1 MKGHEYTTRK
11 HPFFEGSPYNIRD
24 LVIFIKYYI
33 EGHTPKQ
40 CALATSLLP
49 WILTALFM
57 EHVYKPYQKLIFS
70 FDAEIDESLFG
81 WKIKYNKGR
90 PDGIKSWTL
99 A

>member
-49 WILTALFM
+49 WIITALIRTSYIELLM

-70 FDAEIDESLFG
+70 FEIDERVCL
-81 WKIKYNKGR
+81 
-90 PDGIKSWTL
+90 DGKLNITKDAL
-99 A
+99 MV